1 MDNPNLNQQKKIELI
16 TWVVGIV
23 VLLAVIIS
31 YSNTAA
37 SGFLPLKSYPYLLII
52 SMVLLCVSLFLKL
65 KRESKRKDFNVFLY
79 SRDILRTLVGLGI
92 AIYYL
97 IEGKGF
103 Q

>member
-1 MDNPNLNQQKKIELI
+1 MDKSNLNQQKKIELI

-23 VLLAVIIS
+23 GLLAVIIS

-37 SGFLPLKSYPYLLII
+37 GGFLSLKSYPYLLITSMI
-52 SMVLLCVSLFLKL
+52 SLFASLFLKL
-65 KRESKRKDFNVFLY
+65 RRESKSNDFNIFLY
-79 SRDILRTLVGLGI
+79 SREILRTLVGVGI

-97 IEGKGF
+97 IEGKGL